1 MIRSSP
7 GATVEEIERRA
18 AQNIAIRRIVDAQEV
33 GYVVAFLASPK
44 GTAITSEVI
53 AAGGGLQRRVS
64 VGLRHTMMEWR
75 LMWWYERLRL

>member
-1 MIRSSP
+1 M
-7 GATVEEIERRA
+7 GAVTVEEIEQRVS
-18 AQNIAIRRIVDAQEV
+18 QNTDIRHIVDAQEV

-53 AAGGGLQRRVS
+53 AAGDGSQRRVS
-64 VGLRHTMMEWR
+64 VGLRHTMMKGG